1 MADEIKDNDISTASA
16 SLVSD
21 VRDTDS
27 TGSTV
32 SESLKN
38 ICTIL
43 GCLSNRLTSL
53 EKGQSE
59 SPVPNSKTSGG
70 IAKGSEKPRGTDA
83 ARGGRINLDSAR
95 GESQTDSDD
104 KSNSC
109 VEVRDAD
116 ETTDDP
122 DILTLLEEDL
132 EVGERLGPAVAEKLE
147 TIARGRFTV
156 RLPEQ
161 KLKDKL
167 SKYPPPECQE
177 LNPPV
182 LNAELGDKG
191 FLDSGAKKSDS
202 D

>member
-1 MADEIKDNDISTASA
+1 MYK
-16 SLVSD
+16 
-21 VRDTDS
+21 RQ
-27 TGSTV
+27 
-32 SESLKN
+32 
-38 ICTIL
+38 IL

-83 ARGGRINLDSAR
+83 ARGGRIDPDSAR

-104 KSNSC
+104 ESDFC

-132 EVGERLGPAVAEKLE
+132 EVGERLGPAVAEKLG
-147 TIARGRFTV
+147 TIARGRFTA
-156 RLPEQ
+156 RLLEQ

-167 SKYPPPECQE
+167 SKYPPPENCQD
-177 LNPPV
+177 LKPPL

-191 FLDSGAKKSDS
+191 FWILEPRNLTRG
-202 D
+202 